1 MDKLHAGS
9 TSPVAVTLQ
18 VRTWALS
25 YASWIASEDVR
36 PDDNSTFSRTLTYH
50 ATIPSP
56 PSAPVVSFRTFE
68 GSTPFGIILSI
79 GAFVLNIRT
88 AIACCRP
95 ISSVAVRKSQLPKK
109 GERER
114 ERKEKEK
121 PLKAHVPTTAQPS
134 SFLLPKHPALTA
146 TIGVRK
152 SPKRPRSERG
162 NGPGGSLG
170 KIPVGM
176 SARLAIA
183 IVHDSI

>member
-95 ISSVAVRKSQLPKK
+95 MSSVAVRKSKLPKK

-114 ERKEKEK
+114 EKRKRK
-121 PLKAHVPTTAQPS
+121 TAQGSRTNYCPTEFFPPS
-134 SFLLPKHPALTA
+134 QTSCSHSDNRGTKITKTPQIRARKWSWRLPRQDSCWD
-146 TIGVRK
+146 VRK
-152 SPKRPRSERG
+152 IG
-162 NGPGGSLG
+162 N
-170 KIPVGM
+170 
-176 SARLAIA
+176 RNCT
-183 IVHDSI
+183 